1 MASIAIDKAAR
12 TLRTDALKD
21 LGVTIRDINLKCNS
35 CGESYMLPLSRK
47 ETGNFPR
54 NWYVCPGNECNK
66 VKASKT
72 PAAA

>member
-1 MASIAIDKAAR
+1 MANITIDGAAR

-21 LGVTIRDINLKCNS
+21 HDVTIADVNLKCNS
-35 CGESYMLPLSRK
+35 CGENYMLSVPWES
-47 ETGNFPR
+47 GNFPR
-54 NWYVCPGNECNK
+54 NWYECPRGCNK